1 MKDIEKFNE
10 IKEHAIE
17 RHIPIIMDDTL
28 KVIEE
33 RLRARK
39 TNRIL
44 EIGTAV
50 GYSAICFSEFL
61 EPNGIIDT
69 IERDE
74 ERIKE
79 AKENIKIID
88 NNKKINIY
96 EGDAVEILPT
106 LKDEYDVVFI
116 DAAKGKYPFF
126 LEQALRLLKKDG
138 IIFADNILYKG
149 YVMSDYNKHKQRTA
163 VTHLREYIKLTT
175 EDPQLNTEILEVGD
189 GLAITTMK

>member
-33 RLRARK
+33 RLRARR

-61 EPNGIIDT
+61 EPSGIIDT

-79 AKENIKIID
+79 AKEKLKEYKMELEVNNLEENQEIDETQTIIKEQLPKPGIVVK
-88 NNKKINIY
+88 NTNKIY
-96 EGDAVEILPT
+96 VEI
-106 LKDEYDVVFI
+106 
-116 DAAKGKYPFF
+116 
-126 LEQALRLLKKDG
+126 
-138 IIFADNILYKG
+138 
-149 YVMSDYNKHKQRTA
+149 
-163 VTHLREYIKLTT
+163 
-175 EDPQLNTEILEVGD
+175 
-189 GLAITTMK
+189 